1 MGKRIKVVVFTSCDE
16 QFIERMATK
25 DPFEYYQRV
34 LKDAISSEVDLFD
47 LENNKL
53 SHYTQSRLE
62 EVVIT
67 KFPEIVTSNYYTH
80 KIVYTLYLGNFA
92 TKDDTIV
99 TAIISRFGAGNCV
112 IFNPELFDLILQ

>member
-16 QFIERMATK
+16 QFIERMA
-25 DPFEYYQRV
+25 
-34 LKDAISSEVDLFD
+34 
-47 LENNKL
+47 